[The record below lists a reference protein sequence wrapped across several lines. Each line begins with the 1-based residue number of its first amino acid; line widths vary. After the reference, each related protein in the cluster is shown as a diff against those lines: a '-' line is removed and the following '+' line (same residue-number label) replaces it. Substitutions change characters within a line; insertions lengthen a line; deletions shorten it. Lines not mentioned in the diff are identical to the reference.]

1 MFGKKKA
8 SKKCNANT
16 EASNEN
22 ASRAKNCEAGK
33 EAKSCKNY
41 RASSAKNGK

>member
-8 SKKCNANT
+8 SRKNANA
-16 EASNEN
+16 EASSEN

-33 EAKSCKNY
+33 EAKSSKNFKG
-41 RASSAKNGK
+41 SSAKNCK

>member
-8 SKKCNANT
+8 SKKNANA
-16 EASNEN
+16 EASSEN

-33 EAKSCKNY
+33 EAKSSKNFKG
-41 RASSAKNGK
+41 SSAKNCK